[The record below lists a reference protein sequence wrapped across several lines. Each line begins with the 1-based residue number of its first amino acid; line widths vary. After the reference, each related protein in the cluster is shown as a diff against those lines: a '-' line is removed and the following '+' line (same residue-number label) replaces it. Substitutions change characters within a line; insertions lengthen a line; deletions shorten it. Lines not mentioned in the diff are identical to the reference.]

1 MKTGFNSPNKNIG
14 LLGLGTVGQAVYD
27 KININVSS
35 VLVKDISKKRNINIS
50 QTNITND
57 FQDILQDENINI
69 IIELIGGETPAY
81 DYIKNSIK
89 SNKNVIT
96 ANKEVMG
103 KHGKELLG
111 LAKKNNVFL
120 LYEASVAGGIPIIS
134 PIVNDLSANKFSSI
148 RGIING
154 TTNYILTKM
163 SEENL
168 ELGDVLKEAQDLG
181 FAEADPTSDIDG
193 YDAQYKIS
201 ILSRIAFNTDVSID
215 QIYVEGISNIKSK
228 DFDYANEL
236 GYTVKLLATAS
247 VNHEENLLV
256 KVHPALI
263 PNHVPMSSV
272 NGVLNAVEI
281 KGDLVGTLWFQGA
294 GAGAKATASSV
305 LSDLIK
311 IQNSQT
317 KKNINR
323 KNTYKITSMDS
334 HYCQYY
340 LRLNVSDKPGVLAGI
355 AMELGKKNISISSV
369 LQKDLHND
377 GSADLVV
384 MTYPALEKDMQTS
397 IKKIT
402 NLNTVFN
409 IESIIR
415 VESYN

>member
-1 MKTGFNSPNKNIG
+1 MKNVFVLSKKNIA
-14 LLGLGTVGQAVYD
+14 LLGMGTVGRAVYEEI
-27 KININVSS
+27 KSNVSS
-35 VLVKDISKKRNINIS
+35 VLVKDITKKRNIHFSEKI
-50 QTNITND
+50 ITND
-57 FQDILQDENINI
+57 FEEIIQDNNIDI
-69 IIELIGGETPAY
+69 VIELIGGETPAY
-81 DYIKNSIK
+81 NYIKRSIK

-103 KHGKELLG
+103 KYGEELLD
-111 LAKKNNVFL
+111 LAEKNNVFL

-134 PIVNDLSANKFSSI
+134 PLVSDLSANDFSSI

-163 SEENL
+163 ANEKL
-168 ELGDVLKEAQDLG
+168 ELAEVLKEAQDLG
-181 FAEADPTSDIDG
+181 YAEADPTSDIDG
-193 YDAQYKIS
+193 FDAQYKIS
-201 ILSRIAFNTDVSID
+201 ILSRIAFNTNVSID
-215 QIYVEGISNIKSK
+215 QIYVEGISNIKST
-228 DFDYANEL
+228 DFAYASEL

-247 VNHEENLLV
+247 INNDKNLLV

-311 IQNSQT
+311 IQNSE
-317 KKNINR
+317 KKINVNR

-334 HYCQYY
+334 HFCQYY
-340 LRLNVSDKPGVLAGI
+340 LRLNVSDKPGVLASI
-355 AMELGKKNISISSV
+355 AMEFGGKNISISSV
-369 LQKDLHND
+369 LQKDLHDD
-377 GSADLVV
+377 GSADLVI
-384 MTYPALEKDMQTS
+384 MTYPSLERDMQSS
-397 IKKIT
+397 IKQIN
-402 NLNTVFN
+402 NLDTVFN
-409 IESIIR
+409 IESMIR

>member
-1 MKTGFNSPNKNIG
+1 MKNVFVLSKKNIA
-14 LLGLGTVGQAVYD
+14 LLGMGTVGRAVYEEI
-27 KININVSS
+27 KSNVSS
-35 VLVKDISKKRNINIS
+35 VLVKDITKKRNIHFSEKI
-50 QTNITND
+50 ITND
-57 FQDILQDENINI
+57 FEEIIQDNNIDI
-69 IIELIGGETPAY
+69 VIELIGGETPAY
-81 DYIKNSIK
+81 NYIKRSIK

-103 KHGKELLG
+103 KYGEELLD
-111 LAKKNNVFL
+111 LAEKNNVFL

-134 PIVNDLSANKFSSI
+134 PLVSDLSANDFSSI

-163 SEENL
+163 ANEKL
-168 ELGDVLKEAQDLG
+168 ELAEVLKEAQDLG
-181 FAEADPTSDIDG
+181 YAEADPTSDIDG
-193 YDAQYKIS
+193 FDAQYKIS
-201 ILSRIAFNTDVSID
+201 ILSRIAFNTNVSID
-215 QIYVEGISNIKSK
+215 QIYVEGISNIKST
-228 DFDYANEL
+228 DFAYASEL

-247 VNHEENLLV
+247 INNDNNLLV

-311 IQNSQT
+311 IQNSE
-317 KKNINR
+317 KKINVNR

-334 HYCQYY
+334 HFCQYY
-340 LRLNVSDKPGVLAGI
+340 LRLNVSDKPGVLASI
-355 AMELGKKNISISSV
+355 AMEFGGKNISISSV
-369 LQKDLHND
+369 LQKDLHDD
-377 GSADLVV
+377 GSADLVI
-384 MTYPALEKDMQTS
+384 MTYPSLERDMQSS
-397 IKKIT
+397 IKQIN
-402 NLNTVFN
+402 NLDTVFN
-409 IESIIR
+409 IESMIR

>member
-1 MKTGFNSPNKNIG
+1 MKNVFVLSKKNIA
-14 LLGLGTVGQAVYD
+14 LLGMGTVGKAVYEEI
-27 KININVSS
+27 KGNVSS
-35 VLVKDISKKRNINIS
+35 VLVKDITKKRNIHIS
-50 QTNITND
+50 EKIITND
-57 FQDILQDENINI
+57 FEEIIQDKNIDI
-69 IIELIGGETPAY
+69 VIELIGGETPAY
-81 DYIKNSIK
+81 NYITRSIK

-103 KHGKELLG
+103 KYGEELLE
-111 LAKKNNVFL
+111 LAEKNNVFL

-134 PIVNDLSANKFSSI
+134 PLVSDLSANDFSSI

-163 SEENL
+163 ANEKL
-168 ELGDVLKEAQDLG
+168 ELAEVLREAQDLG
-181 FAEADPTSDIDG
+181 YAEADPTSDIDG
-193 YDAQYKIS
+193 FDAQYKIS
-201 ILSRIAFNTDVSID
+201 ILSRIAFNTNVSID
-215 QIYVEGISNIKSK
+215 QIYVEGISNIKST
-228 DFDYANEL
+228 DFAYASEL

-247 VNHEENLLV
+247 INNDKNLLV

-311 IQNSQT
+311 IQNSE
-317 KKNINR
+317 KKINVNR

-334 HYCQYY
+334 HFCQYY
-340 LRLNVSDKPGVLAGI
+340 LRLNVSDKPGVLASI
-355 AMELGKKNISISSV
+355 AMEFGQKNISISSV
-369 LQKDLHND
+369 LQKDLHDD
-377 GSADLVV
+377 GSADLVI
-384 MTYPALEKDMQTS
+384 MTYPSLERDMQSS
-397 IKKIT
+397 IKQIY
-402 NLNTVFN
+402 NLDTVFN
-409 IESIIR
+409 IESMIR

>member
-1 MKTGFNSPNKNIG
+1 MKNVFVLSKKNIA
-14 LLGLGTVGQAVYD
+14 LLGMGTVGRAVYEEI
-27 KININVSS
+27 KSNVSS
-35 VLVKDISKKRNINIS
+35 VLVKNITKKRNIHFSEKI
-50 QTNITND
+50 ITND
-57 FQDILQDENINI
+57 FEEIIQDNNIDI
-69 IIELIGGETPAY
+69 VIELIGGETPAY
-81 DYIKNSIK
+81 NYIKRSIK

-103 KHGKELLG
+103 KYGEELLD
-111 LAKKNNVFL
+111 LAEKNNVFL

-134 PIVNDLSANKFSSI
+134 PLVSDLSANDFSSI

-163 SEENL
+163 ANEKL
-168 ELGDVLKEAQDLG
+168 ELAEVLKEAQDLG
-181 FAEADPTSDIDG
+181 YAEADPTSDIDG
-193 YDAQYKIS
+193 FDAQYKIS
-201 ILSRIAFNTDVSID
+201 ILSRIAFNTNVSID
-215 QIYVEGISNIKSK
+215 QIYVEGISNIKST
-228 DFDYANEL
+228 DFAYASEL

-247 VNHEENLLV
+247 INNDKNLLV

-311 IQNSQT
+311 IQNSE
-317 KKNINR
+317 KKINVNR

-334 HYCQYY
+334 HFCQYY
-340 LRLNVSDKPGVLAGI
+340 LRLNVSDKPGVLASI
-355 AMELGKKNISISSV
+355 AMEFGGKNISISSV
-369 LQKDLHND
+369 LQKDLHDD
-377 GSADLVV
+377 GSADLVI
-384 MTYPALEKDMQTS
+384 MTYPSLERDMQSS
-397 IKKIT
+397 IKQIN
-402 NLNTVFN
+402 NLDTVFN
-409 IESIIR
+409 IESMIR

>member
-1 MKTGFNSPNKNIG
+1 MKNVFVLSKKNIA
-14 LLGLGTVGQAVYD
+14 LLGMGTVGKAVYEEI
-27 KININVSS
+27 KGNVSS
-35 VLVKDISKKRNINIS
+35 VLVKDITKKRNIHIS
-50 QTNITND
+50 EKIITND
-57 FQDILQDENINI
+57 FEEIIQDKNIDI
-69 IIELIGGETPAY
+69 VIELIGGETPAY
-81 DYIKNSIK
+81 NYITRSIK

-103 KHGKELLG
+103 KYGEELLE
-111 LAKKNNVFL
+111 LAEKNNVFL

-134 PIVNDLSANKFSSI
+134 PLVSDLSANDFSSI

-163 SEENL
+163 ANEKL
-168 ELGDVLKEAQDLG
+168 ELAEVLREAQDLG
-181 FAEADPTSDIDG
+181 YAEADPTSDIDG
-193 YDAQYKIS
+193 FDAQYKIS
-201 ILSRIAFNTDVSID
+201 ILSRIAFNTNVSID
-215 QIYVEGISNIKSK
+215 QIYVEGISNIKST
-228 DFDYANEL
+228 DFAYASEL

-247 VNHEENLLV
+247 INNDKNLLV

-311 IQNSQT
+311 IQNSE
-317 KKNINR
+317 KKINVNR

-334 HYCQYY
+334 HFCQYY
-340 LRLNVSDKPGVLAGI
+340 LRLNVSDKPGVLASI
-355 AMELGKKNISISSV
+355 AMEFGQKNISISSV
-369 LQKDLHND
+369 LQKDLHDD
-377 GSADLVV
+377 GSADLVI
-384 MTYPALEKDMQTS
+384 MTYPSLERDMQSS
-397 IKKIT
+397 IKQIN
-402 NLNTVFN
+402 NLDTVFN
-409 IESIIR
+409 IESMIR

>member
-1 MKTGFNSPNKNIG
+1 MKNVFVLSKKNIA
-14 LLGLGTVGQAVYD
+14 LLGMGTVGRAVYEEI
-27 KININVSS
+27 KSNVSS
-35 VLVKDISKKRNINIS
+35 VLVKDITKKRNIHFSEKI
-50 QTNITND
+50 ITND
-57 FQDILQDENINI
+57 FEEIIQDNNIDI
-69 IIELIGGETPAY
+69 VIELIGGETPAY
-81 DYIKNSIK
+81 NYIKRSIK

-103 KHGKELLG
+103 KYGEELLD
-111 LAKKNNVFL
+111 LAEKNNVFL

-134 PIVNDLSANKFSSI
+134 PLVSDLSANDFSSI

-163 SEENL
+163 ANEKL
-168 ELGDVLKEAQDLG
+168 ELAEVLKEAQDLG
-181 FAEADPTSDIDG
+181 YAEADPTSDIDG
-193 YDAQYKIS
+193 FDAQYKIS
-201 ILSRIAFNTDVSID
+201 ILSRIAFNTNVSID
-215 QIYVEGISNIKSK
+215 QIYVEGISNIKST
-228 DFDYANEL
+228 DFAYASEL

-247 VNHEENLLV
+247 INNDKNLLV

-311 IQNSQT
+311 IQNSE
-317 KKNINR
+317 KKINVNR

-334 HYCQYY
+334 HFCQYY
-340 LRLNVSDKPGVLAGI
+340 LRLNVSDKPGVLASI
-355 AMELGKKNISISSV
+355 AMEFGGKNMSISSV
-369 LQKDLHND
+369 LQKELHDD
-377 GSADLVV
+377 GSADLVI
-384 MTYPALEKDMQTS
+384 MTYPSSERDMQSS
-397 IKKIT
+397 IKQIN
-402 NLNTVFN
+402 NLDTVFN
-409 IESIIR
+409 IESMIR

>member
-1 MKTGFNSPNKNIG
+1 MKNVFVLSKKNIA
-14 LLGLGTVGQAVYD
+14 LLGMGTVGKAVYEEI
-27 KININVSS
+27 KGNVSS
-35 VLVKDISKKRNINIS
+35 VLVKDITKKRNIHIS
-50 QTNITND
+50 EKIITND
-57 FQDILQDENINI
+57 FEEIIQDKNIDI
-69 IIELIGGETPAY
+69 VIELIGGETPAY
-81 DYIKNSIK
+81 NYIKRSIK

-103 KHGKELLG
+103 KYGEELLE
-111 LAKKNNVFL
+111 LAEKNNVFL

-134 PIVNDLSANKFSSI
+134 PLVSDLSANDFLSI

-163 SEENL
+163 ANEKL
-168 ELGDVLKEAQDLG
+168 ELAEVLREAQDLG
-181 FAEADPTSDIDG
+181 YAEADPTSDIDG
-193 YDAQYKIS
+193 FDAQYKIS
-201 ILSRIAFNTDVSID
+201 ILSRIAFNTNVSID
-215 QIYVEGISNIKSK
+215 QIYVEGISNIKST
-228 DFDYANEL
+228 DFAYASEL

-247 VNHEENLLV
+247 INNDKNLLV

-311 IQNSQT
+311 IQNSE
-317 KKNINR
+317 KKINVNR

-334 HYCQYY
+334 HFCQYY
-340 LRLNVSDKPGVLAGI
+340 LRLNVSDKPGVLASI
-355 AMELGKKNISISSV
+355 AMEFGQKNISISSV
-369 LQKDLHND
+369 LQKDLHDD
-377 GSADLVV
+377 GSADLVI
-384 MTYPALEKDMQTS
+384 MTYPSLERDMQSS
-397 IKKIT
+397 IKQIN
-402 NLNTVFN
+402 NLDTVFN
-409 IESIIR
+409 IESMIR

>member
-1 MKTGFNSPNKNIG
+1 MKNVFVLSKKNIA
-14 LLGLGTVGQAVYD
+14 LLGMGTVGKAVYEEI
-27 KININVSS
+27 KGNVSS
-35 VLVKDISKKRNINIS
+35 VLVKDITKKRNIHIS
-50 QTNITND
+50 EKIITND
-57 FQDILQDENINI
+57 FEEIIQDKNIDI
-69 IIELIGGETPAY
+69 VIELIGGETPAY
-81 DYIKNSIK
+81 NYIKRSIK

-103 KHGKELLG
+103 KYGEELLE
-111 LAKKNNVFL
+111 LAEKNNVFL

-134 PIVNDLSANKFSSI
+134 PLVSDLSANDFSSI

-163 SEENL
+163 ANQKL
-168 ELGDVLKEAQDLG
+168 ELAEVLREAQDLG
-181 FAEADPTSDIDG
+181 YAEADPTSDIDG
-193 YDAQYKIS
+193 FDAQYKIS
-201 ILSRIAFNTDVSID
+201 ILSRIAFNTNVSID
-215 QIYVEGISNIKSK
+215 QIYVEGISNIKST
-228 DFDYANEL
+228 DFAYASEL

-247 VNHEENLLV
+247 INNDKNLLV

-311 IQNSQT
+311 IQNSE
-317 KKNINR
+317 KKINVNR

-334 HYCQYY
+334 HFCQYY
-340 LRLNVSDKPGVLAGI
+340 LRLNVSDKPGVLASI
-355 AMELGKKNISISSV
+355 AMEFGQKNISISSV
-369 LQKDLHND
+369 LQKDLHDD
-377 GSADLVV
+377 GSADLVI
-384 MTYPALEKDMQTS
+384 MTYPSLERDMQSS
-397 IKKIT
+397 IKQIN
-402 NLNTVFN
+402 NLDTVFN
-409 IESIIR
+409 IESMIR

>member
-1 MKTGFNSPNKNIG
+1 MKNVFVLSKKNIA
-14 LLGLGTVGQAVYD
+14 LLGMGTVGRAVYEEI
-27 KININVSS
+27 KSNVSS
-35 VLVKDISKKRNINIS
+35 VLVKDITKKRNIHFSEKI
-50 QTNITND
+50 ITND
-57 FQDILQDENINI
+57 FEEIIQDKNIDI
-69 IIELIGGETPAY
+69 VIELIGGETPAY
-81 DYIKNSIK
+81 NYIKRSIK

-103 KHGKELLG
+103 KYGEELLD
-111 LAKKNNVFL
+111 LAEKNNVFL

-134 PIVNDLSANKFSSI
+134 PLVSDLSANDFSSI

-163 SEENL
+163 ANEKL
-168 ELGDVLKEAQDLG
+168 ELAEVLREAQDLG
-181 FAEADPTSDIDG
+181 YAEADPTSDIDG
-193 YDAQYKIS
+193 FDAQYKIS
-201 ILSRIAFNTDVSID
+201 ILSRIAFNSDVSID
-215 QIYVEGISNIKSK
+215 QIYVEGISNIKST
-228 DFDYANEL
+228 DFAYASEL

-247 VNHEENLLV
+247 INNDKNLLV

-311 IQNSQT
+311 IQNSE
-317 KKNINR
+317 KKINVNR

-334 HYCQYY
+334 HFCQYY
-340 LRLNVSDKPGVLAGI
+340 LRLNVSDKPGVLASI
-355 AMELGKKNISISSV
+355 AMEFGQKNISISSV
-369 LQKDLHND
+369 LQKDLHDD
-377 GSADLVV
+377 GSADLVI
-384 MTYPALEKDMQTS
+384 MTYPSLERDMQTS
-397 IKKIT
+397 IKQIN
-402 NLNTVFN
+402 NLDTVFN
-409 IESIIR
+409 IESMIR

>member
-1 MKTGFNSPNKNIG
+1 MKNVFVLSKKNIA
-14 LLGLGTVGQAVYD
+14 LLGMGTVGKAVYEEI
-27 KININVSS
+27 KGNVSS
-35 VLVKDISKKRNINIS
+35 VLVKDITKKRNIHTSEKI
-50 QTNITND
+50 ITND
-57 FQDILQDENINI
+57 FEEIIQDKNIDI
-69 IIELIGGETPAY
+69 VIELIGGETPAY
-81 DYIKNSIK
+81 NYIKRSIK

-103 KHGKELLG
+103 KYGEELLE
-111 LAKKNNVFL
+111 LAEKNNVFL

-134 PIVNDLSANKFSSI
+134 PLVSDLSANDFSSI

-163 SEENL
+163 ANQKL
-168 ELGDVLKEAQDLG
+168 ELAEVLREAQDLG
-181 FAEADPTSDIDG
+181 YAEADPTSDIDG
-193 YDAQYKIS
+193 FDAQYKIS
-201 ILSRIAFNTDVSID
+201 ILSRIAFNTNVSID
-215 QIYVEGISNIKSK
+215 QIYVEGISNIKST
-228 DFDYANEL
+228 DFAYASEL

-247 VNHEENLLV
+247 INNDKNLLV

-311 IQNSQT
+311 IQNSE
-317 KKNINR
+317 KKINVNR

-334 HYCQYY
+334 HFCQYY
-340 LRLNVSDKPGVLAGI
+340 LRLNVSDKPGVLASI
-355 AMELGKKNISISSV
+355 AMEFGQKNISISSV
-369 LQKDLHND
+369 LQKDLHDD
-377 GSADLVV
+377 GSADLVI
-384 MTYPALEKDMQTS
+384 MTYPSLERDMQSS
-397 IKKIT
+397 IKQIN
-402 NLNTVFN
+402 NLDTVFN
-409 IESIIR
+409 IESMIR

>member
-1 MKTGFNSPNKNIG
+1 MKNVFVLSKKNIA
-14 LLGLGTVGQAVYD
+14 LLGMGTVGKAVYEEI
-27 KININVSS
+27 KGNVSS
-35 VLVKDISKKRNINIS
+35 VLVKDITKKRNIHIS
-50 QTNITND
+50 EKIITND
-57 FQDILQDENINI
+57 FEEIIQDKNIDI
-69 IIELIGGETPAY
+69 VIELIGGETPAY
-81 DYIKNSIK
+81 NYIKRSIK

-103 KHGKELLG
+103 KYGEELLE
-111 LAKKNNVFL
+111 LAEKNNVFL

-134 PIVNDLSANKFSSI
+134 PLVSDLSANDFSSI

-163 SEENL
+163 ANEKL
-168 ELGDVLKEAQDLG
+168 ELAEVLREAQDLG
-181 FAEADPTSDIDG
+181 YAEADPTSDIDG
-193 YDAQYKIS
+193 FDAQYKIS
-201 ILSRIAFNTDVSID
+201 ILSRIAFNTNVSID
-215 QIYVEGISNIKSK
+215 QIYVEGISNIKST
-228 DFDYANEL
+228 DFAYASEL

-247 VNHEENLLV
+247 INNDKNLLV

-311 IQNSQT
+311 IQNSE
-317 KKNINR
+317 KKINVNR

-334 HYCQYY
+334 HFCQYY
-340 LRLNVSDKPGVLAGI
+340 LRLNVSDKPGVLASI
-355 AMELGKKNISISSV
+355 AMEFGQKNISISSV
-369 LQKDLHND
+369 LQKDLHDD
-377 GSADLVV
+377 GSADLVI
-384 MTYPALEKDMQTS
+384 MTYPSLERDMQSS
-397 IKKIT
+397 IKQIN
-402 NLNTVFN
+402 NLDTVFN
-409 IESIIR
+409 IESMIR

>member
-1 MKTGFNSPNKNIG
+1 MKNVFVLSKKNIA
-14 LLGLGTVGQAVYD
+14 LLGMGTVGKAVYEEI
-27 KININVSS
+27 KGNVSS
-35 VLVKDISKKRNINIS
+35 VLVKDITKKRNIHIS
-50 QTNITND
+50 EKIITND
-57 FQDILQDENINI
+57 FEEIIQDKNIDI
-69 IIELIGGETPAY
+69 VIELIGGETPAY
-81 DYIKNSIK
+81 NYITRSIK

-103 KHGKELLG
+103 KYGEELLD
-111 LAKKNNVFL
+111 LAEKNNVFL

-134 PIVNDLSANKFSSI
+134 PLVSDLSANDFSSI

-163 SEENL
+163 ANEKL
-168 ELGDVLKEAQDLG
+168 ELAEVLREAQDLG
-181 FAEADPTSDIDG
+181 YAEADPTSDIDG
-193 YDAQYKIS
+193 FDAQYKIS
-201 ILSRIAFNTDVSID
+201 ILSRIAFNTNVSID
-215 QIYVEGISNIKSK
+215 QIYVEGISNIKST
-228 DFDYANEL
+228 DFAYASEL

-247 VNHEENLLV
+247 INNDKNLLV

-311 IQNSQT
+311 IQNSE
-317 KKNINR
+317 KKINVNR

-334 HYCQYY
+334 HFCQYY
-340 LRLNVSDKPGVLAGI
+340 LRLNVSDKPGVLASI
-355 AMELGKKNISISSV
+355 AMEFGQKNISISSV
-369 LQKDLHND
+369 LQKDLHDD
-377 GSADLVV
+377 GSADLVI
-384 MTYPALEKDMQTS
+384 MTYPSLERDMQSS
-397 IKKIT
+397 IKQIY
-402 NLNTVFN
+402 NLDTVFN
-409 IESIIR
+409 IESMIR

>member
-1 MKTGFNSPNKNIG
+1 MKNVFVLSKKNIA
-14 LLGLGTVGQAVYD
+14 LLGMGTVGRAVYEEI
-27 KININVSS
+27 KSNVSS
-35 VLVKDISKKRNINIS
+35 VLVKNITKKRNIHFSEKI
-50 QTNITND
+50 ITND
-57 FQDILQDENINI
+57 FEEIIQDNNIDI
-69 IIELIGGETPAY
+69 VIELIGGETPAY
-81 DYIKNSIK
+81 NYIKRSIK

-103 KHGKELLG
+103 KYGEELLD
-111 LAKKNNVFL
+111 LAEKNNVFL

-134 PIVNDLSANKFSSI
+134 PLVSDLSANDFSSI

-163 SEENL
+163 ANEKL
-168 ELGDVLKEAQDLG
+168 ELAEVLKEAQDLG
-181 FAEADPTSDIDG
+181 YAEADPTSDIDG
-193 YDAQYKIS
+193 FDAQYKIS
-201 ILSRIAFNTDVSID
+201 ILSRIAFNTNVSID
-215 QIYVEGISNIKSK
+215 QIYVEGISNIKST
-228 DFDYANEL
+228 DFAYASEL

-247 VNHEENLLV
+247 INNDNNLLV

-311 IQNSQT
+311 IQNSE
-317 KKNINR
+317 KKINVNR

-334 HYCQYY
+334 HFCQYY
-340 LRLNVSDKPGVLAGI
+340 LRLNVSDKPGVLASI
-355 AMELGKKNISISSV
+355 AMEFGQKNISISSV
-369 LQKDLHND
+369 LQKDLHDD
-377 GSADLVV
+377 GSADLVI
-384 MTYPALEKDMQTS
+384 MTYPSLERDMQSS
-397 IKKIT
+397 IKQIN
-402 NLNTVFN
+402 NLDTVFN
-409 IESIIR
+409 IESMIR

>member
-1 MKTGFNSPNKNIG
+1 MKNVFNSSNKNIG

-27 KININVSS
+27 EINTNVSS
-35 VLVKDISKKRNINIS
+35 VLVKDIAKKRNINIS
-50 QTNITND
+50 ETNIIND
-57 FQDILQDENINI
+57 FQKILEDENINI

-89 SNKNVIT
+89 SHKNVIT

-103 KHGKELLG
+103 KYGKELLD
-111 LAKKNNVFL
+111 LAEKNNVFL

-163 SEENL
+163 SDENL
-168 ELGDVLKEAQDLG
+168 ELRDVLKEAQDLG
-181 FAEADPTSDIDG
+181 YAEADPTSDIDG

-201 ILSRIAFNTDVSID
+201 ILSRIAFNSDVSID
-215 QIYVEGISNIKSK
+215 QIYVEGISNIKSR
-228 DFDYANEL
+228 DFVYANEL
-236 GYTVKLLATAS
+236 GFTVKLLATAS
-247 VNHEENLLV
+247 VDLEENLLV

-311 IQNSQT
+311 IQNSHT
-317 KKNINR
+317 KKIINR

-340 LRLNVSDKPGVLAGI
+340 LRLNVSDKPRVLAGI

-369 LQKDLHND
+369 LQKDLYDD

-384 MTYPALEKDMQTS
+384 MTYPSLEKDMQAS
-397 IKKIT
+397 IEEIT
-402 NLNTVFN
+402 NLDSVFN

-415 VESYN
+415 VESYK